1 MQKNTLI
8 GGIGGLVIGLIIGF
22 VVANSINRDAINQPT
37 TAQTVSN
44 PQIPNQT
51 TADIKPQQP
60 QGGKLPQIN
69 EILEKAEK
77 EPNNFDAQIKA
88 AELHAQIQR
97 FDKAAE
103 YYEKASKIKPADYDI
118 IVKTANAYFDAKMY
132 EAAEKWYSQALQK
145 NADDINVRTDL
156 GITFI
161 ERATPDYDRAI
172 KEFQTSLEK
181 NPKHEPTLYNLGIA
195 YFKKGNTEE
204 FQKVL
209 QKLEEINPNSELTK
223 KLRQAT
229 AQK

>member
-1 MQKNTLI
+1 MKNSFLF
-8 GGIGGLVIGLIIGF
+8 GIGGLIIGLIIGF
-22 VVANSINRDAINQPT
+22 VVANSINRNAINQQT
-37 TAQTVSN
+37 TAQTVPN

-60 QGGKLPQIN
+60 QGAMLPQIN

-77 EPNNFDAQIKA
+77 EPNNFEAQIKA
-88 AELHAQIQR
+88 AEMHAQIQR

-103 YYEKASKIKPADYDI
+103 YYEKASKIKPTDYDI
-118 IVKTANAYFDAKMY
+118 IVKTANAYFDAKNY
-132 EAAEKWYSQALQK
+132 ESAEKWYLQALQQK
-145 NADDINVRTDL
+145 PDDINVRTDL

-161 ERATPDYDRAI
+161 ERQNPDYDRAI

-209 QKLEEINPNSELTK
+209 QKLEEINPNSELAK
-223 KLRQAT
+223 KLKQNT
-229 AQK
+229 FQK